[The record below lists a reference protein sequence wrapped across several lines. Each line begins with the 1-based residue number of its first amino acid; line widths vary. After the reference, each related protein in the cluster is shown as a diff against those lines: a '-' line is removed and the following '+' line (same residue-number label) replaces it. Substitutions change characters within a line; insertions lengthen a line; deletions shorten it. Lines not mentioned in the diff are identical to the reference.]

1 MTITYPLEKYARLLR
16 EGLSD
21 YQLLLLDAT
30 DPQPT
35 GSKYNR
41 RKVERCLSKIRKI
54 HEELNSVLYAN
65 PTERPTIHSPQD
77 AFSLLTLFLAGMDH
91 EELWVLDLDTRNRVM
106 KIIRLYMGS
115 VNQSQVR
122 ISEVFR
128 QAILD
133 NSPAIVIAHNHPSGD
148 PTPSPDDVAVTRAL
162 VEAGKL
168 LDIEILDH
176 LILAGGRFVSLKE
189 RGLGF

>member
-1 MTITYPLEKYARLLR
+1 MTITHSHLIR
-16 EGLSD
+16 EGISD
-21 YQLLLLDAT
+21 YQILLLDIV
-30 DPQPT
+30 DEQPT
-35 GSKYNR
+35 GVKYQH

-54 HEELNSVLYAN
+54 HEELNTILYAN
-65 PTERPTIHSPQD
+65 PTERPAIQSPQD
-77 AFSLLTLFLAGMDH
+77 AFNLFMLFLAGMDH

-106 KIIRLYMGS
+106 KIVRLYMGS

-128 QAILD
+128 QAIID